1 VANVYISLG
10 SNLGNKQNNLK
21 LAVAYLQQ
29 FAGVVEQK
37 STIYESAPW
46 GYASFNNFLNQVVHI
61 TTPLQPNQLLEV
73 LLNIEQSLGRTRNSE
88 GYQDR
93 VIDLDILFYNDAVI
107 HSETLEIPHPRFAER
122 LFMLEP
128 MVEIAPNFKHPLLNK
143 TTYALLVSLKEKI
156 EKQ

>member
-21 LAVAYLQQ
+21 LAVEYLQQ

-122 LFMLEP
+122 LFVLEP

>member
-10 SNLGNKQNNLK
+10 SNLGDKLNNLK
-21 LAVAYLQQ
+21 KAVEYLQKL
-29 FAGVVEQK
+29 AGVVEQK
-37 STIYESAPW
+37 STIYESEPW

-61 TTPLQPNQLLEV
+61 STAIPPTDLLKV
-73 LLNIEQSLGRTRNSE
+73 LLDIEQSLGRTRSTE

-93 VIDLDILFYNDAVI
+93 VIDLDILFYNDEII
-107 HSETLEIPHPRFAER
+107 HSEKLEIPHPRFAER

-143 TTYALLVSLKEKI
+143 TTYALLVSLREEI
-156 EKQ
+156 GKQ